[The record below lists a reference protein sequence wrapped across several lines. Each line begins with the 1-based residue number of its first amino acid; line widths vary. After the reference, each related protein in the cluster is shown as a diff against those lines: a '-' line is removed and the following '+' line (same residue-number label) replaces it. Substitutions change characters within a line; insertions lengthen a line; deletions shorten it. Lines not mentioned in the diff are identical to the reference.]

1 MRRVSLYTMLV
12 LGLVAAGCGGS
23 SHRRAEHRGAGGR
36 RGEQGEER
44 EREQAA
50 KQIPRRDRIAF
61 IAIATA
67 SGAVRARAALI
78 VVGRRERPESRS
90 AIARARGQL
99 IATAPRD
106 RQLVGLKR
114 QTLEV
119 VMRADRLA
127 GTRSARSLL
136 AATTT
141 IDAGLRQYAQRHPA
155 IGRVI
160 PD

>member
-1 MRRVSLYTMLV
+1 MPRAPLYTLLV
-12 LGLVAAGCGGS
+12 LGLAAAGCGAS

-114 QTLEV
+114 QTLFFL
-119 VMRADRLA
+119 MIRRPPTS
-127 GTRSARSLL
+127 TRSARSLL
-136 AATTT
+136 A
-141 IDAGLRQYAQRHPA
+141 
-155 IGRVI
+155 
-160 PD
+160 